1 MNKKKINIFLIPGA
15 LLIWALILIKIFSF
29 TKNPE
34 AKIYNL
40 PILFTPHDSI
50 SVTDTITI
58 NAKYR
63 DPFSP
68 SKIKI
73 ASIINANEST
83 IKPVQQN
90 VKTIIFW
97 PKITYRGLIKN
108 ARDGKEYVLLTISDL
123 AIVSRVNCEIAGVK
137 ILASYSDSLI
147 IQFKKETKAIS
158 KN

>member
-1 MNKKKINIFLIPGA
+1 M
-15 LLIWALILIKIFSF
+15 
-29 TKNPE
+29 
-34 AKIYNL
+34 
-40 PILFTPHDSI
+40 
-50 SVTDTITI
+50 
-58 NAKYR
+58 
-63 DPFSP
+63 
-68 SKIKI
+68 
-73 ASIINANEST
+73 
-83 IKPVQQN
+83 QQN